1 MDASSVVAAMP
12 LRTPLGES
20 EDVVAG
26 PWLTPPGEPDAM
38 AAALRMPL
46 GESEDVVAGLWLTP
60 LGESDAVV
68 PAALRTPLGE
78 SGAAAPAALRI
89 PLGESDAAA
98 TGLWR
103 MSCGEPDAGLAGGL
117 FLTAAA
123 ADAGGLGAPLNGS
136 TVPGGTGAF
145 ATPLRS
151 VAGVLLDF
159 GTLMPGARGTVP
171 GARTAGVAELTG
183 VRLGD
188 ALIGVGLVP

>member
-26 PWLTPPGEPDAM
+26 PWLTPLGEPDAV

-46 GESEDVVAGLWLTP
+46 GESEDVVAGPWLTP
-60 LGESDAVV
+60 LGEPD
-68 PAALRTPLGE
+68 
-78 SGAAAPAALRI
+78 AAPAALRI

-117 FLTAAA
+117 FLTAADAAA
-123 ADAGGLGAPLNGS
+123 ADAGGFGAPLNGS

-151 VAGVLLDF
+151 VAGVLADF
-159 GTLMPGARGTVP
+159 GALMPGARGTVP